1 MKNRKCGNHCV
12 ENVGDYCSV
21 VAARQNLK
29 ILPLVIY
36 SENHHLWYSEEVN
49 NTTDQLPLQLLSM
62 CMYNSLSNLK
72 NSK

>member
-36 SENHHLWYSEEVN
+36 QEKQSSV
-49 NTTDQLPLQLLSM
+49 PL
-62 CMYNSLSNLK
+62 
-72 NSK
+72 